1 MDNNRIIFHIDVNSA
16 FLSWEAVDRLKKG
29 STIDLR
35 KIPSAVG
42 GDIESRRG
50 IITAKSIP
58 AKQKG
63 VITGEP
69 VANALRKCP
78 NLYLVP
84 SNFKLYLTSS
94 KAFMDI
100 CRKYSSILEPYSI
113 DECFIDLTGTEKIYG
128 DPIKLAYK
136 LKDEIKTELGF
147 TVNIGI
153 GPNKLLAK
161 TAGDF
166 EKPDKVH
173 TLFYDEL
180 EAKYDP
186 LDVGDMLYVGKK
198 MAKTLHDYG
207 VHTIKD
213 LKDVDIKKLIQWF
226 GKTTAYSLKE
236 RALGIDNSP
245 VEIEKSDAK
254 SISVATT
261 TEDNILT
268 TEKAF
273 SIIKTLAEEVSR
285 NARRENFKAQ
295 TLALTIR
302 SNTFKDRR
310 KQRKLTIPTNTTKEI
325 EKVAQE
331 IFIELWDHKTPLRLL
346 GISLSDLIKENNEQL
361 SLFENINQS
370 HEKEKKIDQ
379 TIDIIRKKYGSDII
393 GRGQKNDDDD
403 IAKKSKAKELFSQ

>member
-1 MDNNRIIFHIDVNSA
+1 M
-16 FLSWEAVDRLKKG
+16 
-29 STIDLR
+29 
-35 KIPSAVG
+35 
-42 GDIESRRG
+42 
-50 IITAKSIP
+50 
-58 AKQKG
+58 
-63 VITGEP
+63 
-69 VANALRKCP
+69 
-78 NLYLVP
+78 
-84 SNFKLYLTSS
+84 
-94 KAFMDI
+94 
-100 CRKYSSILEPYSI
+100 
-113 DECFIDLTGTEKIYG
+113 
-128 DPIKLAYK
+128 
-136 LKDEIKTELGF
+136 
-147 TVNIGI
+147 NIGI

-236 RALGIDNSP
+236 RAVGIDNSP